1 MGVFDEFGSREE
13 LLSAVESAIRQSDD
27 GAGGATWRLVDDERD
42 ALKRRC
48 ESATRGLEHARRRGE
63 ELEAR
68 LARADQERAA
78 VAAELERVR
87 NEERGPEDVQA
98 ALKRYA
104 QQASASQSKV
114 AALEAQL
121 APLREENAR
130 YKEREARMAIESQL
144 VDAARRLDCC
154 ETAMRDVKRLAPM
167 FRLNEDGLAV
177 TEDSKL
183 VSEVLREELALSPH
197 WLNRSRGGAADPGSE
212 RDAFG
217 SRERF
222 QEALERGDFADV
234 IRYAPRDD
242 SRNRR

>member
-1 MGVFDEFGSREE
+1 MGIFDEYSSREE
-13 LLSAVESAIRQSDD
+13 LLSAVESAISQRDD
-27 GAGGATWRLVDDERD
+27 GERGAVWRLVDDERD

-48 ESATRGLEHARRRGE
+48 ETATRGLERARKRGD
-63 ELEAR
+63 ELESK
-68 LARADQERAA
+68 LAQADQERATI
-78 VAAELERVR
+78 AAELERLR
-87 NEERGPEDVQA
+87 NAARSPEDVQA
-98 ALKRYA
+98 TLNRYA

-130 YKEREARMAIESQL
+130 YKERETRREIERQL
-144 VDAARRLDCC
+144 VEAARRLDCC

-167 FRLNEDGLAV
+167 FRVNEDGIAV
-177 TEDSKL
+177 TEDAKL

-217 SRERF
+217 ARERF
-222 QEALERGDFADV
+222 QNALERGDFDDV
-234 IRYAPRDD
+234 VRYAPRAD
-242 SRNRR
+242 SWNRS